1 MTPKEIDIAL
11 SELEERV
18 DRLRALYEQYF
29 MGYEKLEP
37 TIPRKDVD
45 RRFAILRKES
55 IRNTAQRFKLNVL
68 TQKFNTYAMYWQRIC
83 RQIEEG
89 TYKRHIQ
96 RAKKRFGD
104 DAPSARREADTSFD
118 VELTDFDDAP
128 AGAAAAGAPLLAGL
142 GGDDVDAAFEAAV
155 ASAPRQPAPAPV
167 PPKAAP
173 APYRSAMGSVPDGV
187 PAPEGGVK
195 RLVRKKDGTLGPVTP
210 ATPFQPV
217 GMPGAPPATP
227 AAARPAAPPNRLPA
241 ALPPGAPTSTP
252 RIPNAPLTGRLPAA
266 PPPGGPGI
274 AARPPSPP
282 PSVPRPAQPSSPG
295 PPTSSPRFPAAPPPG
310 APARVPLPS
319 AAGSGAASAPLS
331 SPRPPPAP
339 PSTGGAGSGPSP
351 SQRFPAAPPPGG
363 PRPMIRPIPG
373 GAGGVRRPSPSSPDL
388 GDGVTRDR
396 DRDDE

>member
-1 MTPKEIDIAL
+1 MTPKEIEIAL

-45 RRFAILRKES
+45 RRFAILRKVN

-89 TYKRHIQ
+89 TYKRHVQ
-96 RAKKRFGD
+96 RAKKRFGEE
-104 DAPSARREADTSFD
+104 APAARREVDTSFD
-118 VELTDFDDAP
+118 VELTDFEDE
-128 AGAAAAGAPLLAGL
+128 L
-142 GGDDVDAAFEAAV
+142 GGADEVDAAFEAAL
-155 ASAPRQPAPAPV
+155 ASAPAPAALPPV

-195 RLVRKKDGTLGPVTP
+195 KLVRKKDGALGPATP

-217 GMPGAPPATP
+217 GMPGAPPPAP
-227 AAARPAAPPNRLPA
+227 AAAKPAPPPNRLPA
-241 ALPPGAPTSTP
+241 ALPPGAPVSSP
-252 RIPNAPLTGRLPAA
+252 RVPNPPLTGRLPAA
-266 PPPGGPGI
+266 PPPGSPVPMS
-274 AARPPSPP
+274 ARTPPAPPSAVRPP
-282 PSVPRPAQPSSPG
+282 QPSSPG
-295 PPTSSPRFPAAPPPG
+295 LPMSSPRLPAAPPPG
-310 APARVPLPS
+310 APARLPLPS
-319 AAGSGAASAPLS
+319 SAGSSGAGVPLS
-331 SPRPPPAP
+331 SQRLPAAP
-339 PSTGGAGSGPSP
+339 PSASGSGPAAPSP

-373 GAGGVRRPSPSSPDL
+373 GIRRPTPSSPDL
-388 GDGVTRDR
+388 GDAGGTGDR
-396 DRDDE
+396 DED